1 MNKKILAAAIA
12 GLLIPALLAGQTR
25 TETAY
30 KKGTFYAFWGWNRAA
45 YSNSDIHFKGNDY
58 DFTLYRVKAHDRPT
72 PFSYHNYFQ
81 IDRITIPPQTNFKI
95 GYFFKDN
102 MAINIGVDHMKY
114 VMDQNQTADISG
126 SVRPGFENKVNPDG
140 SVRLTEDFL
149 MFEHTDG
156 LNYINAEFEYYRNF
170 YKYKNLKINGMIGGG
185 LGFLLPKTNATLM
198 GGNERHDDFHISGF
212 GLDAKA
218 AADILLWDLFF
229 LRCEGKEGYINMPS
243 IRTTQS
249 SSDKASQH
257 FWFAEIDFLFGFAWH
272 F

>member
-102 MAINIGVDHMKY
+102 MAINIG
-114 VMDQNQTADISG
+114 G
-126 SVRPGFENKVNPDG
+126 RPYEICDG
-140 SVRLTEDFL
+140 SESDSR
-149 MFEHTDG
+149 
-156 LNYINAEFEYYRNF
+156 YQW
-170 YKYKNLKINGMIGGG
+170 
-185 LGFLLPKTNATLM
+185 LGET
-198 GGNERHDDFHISGF
+198 GI
-212 GLDAKA
+212 
-218 AADILLWDLFF
+218 
-229 LRCEGKEGYINMPS
+229 
-243 IRTTQS
+243 
-249 SSDKASQH
+249 
-257 FWFAEIDFLFGFAWH
+257 
-272 F
+272 